1 MTINEVIKNMD
12 VEEFLKQ
19 KEWLT
24 EQVAELTPSAAERFP
39 EGILTFLEQ
48 IQDAAEEELQMD
60 FTEFPETEEVTE
72 YCSECDRE
80 VTMNW
85 NVKKDGLKAF
95 CPHCGKRLML
105 CSCCPA
111 TDNDQPVG
119 CDYNQ
124 KTDSCRFNKAEKAKV
139 EEPVKNEP
147 QNTLITYLYRDACN
161 YKVHNEAV
169 VKGLMTQE
177 QEQRIL
183 NSLLD
188 GEYFIP
194 HLVGLPEERFAT
206 VTEDDHPYFEYQ
218 SLSPTNAPA
227 SCDMDV
233 EELVKAFE
241 KYAKN
246 WEIAA
251 AIGENDALEN
261 HAIAVIR
268 KAIQD
273 MKNLCV

>member
-24 EQVAELTPSAAERFP
+24 EQIAELSPAGAERFP

-48 IQDAAEEELQMD
+48 IQDAAEKELCMD
-60 FTEFPETEEVTE
+60 FTVLPETEEVTE

-80 VTMNW
+80 VTLQW

-95 CPHCGKRLML
+95 CPHCGGRLML

-111 TDNDQPVG
+111 TDNDEPVG

-124 KTDSCRFNKAEKAKV
+124 KTDSCRFNKTEKAKV
-139 EEPVKNEP
+139 EEPVKKEP

-183 NSLLD
+183 NSLQD

-206 VTEDDHPYFEYQ
+206 ETEDDHPYFEYR

-233 EELVKAFE
+233 EELVSAFE
-241 KYAKN
+241 KYASS
-246 WEIAA
+246 WEMY
-251 AIGENDALEN
+251 
-261 HAIAVIR
+261 AV
-268 KAIQD
+268 
-273 MKNLCV
+273 LS

>member
-24 EQVAELTPSAAERFP
+24 EQIAELSPAGGERFP

-48 IQDAAEEELQMD
+48 IQDAAEKELCMD
-60 FTEFPETEEVTE
+60 FTVLPETEEVTE
-72 YCSECDRE
+72 YCSECDWE

-95 CPHCGKRLML
+95 CPHCGSRLML
-105 CSCCPA
+105 CNYCPA
-111 TDNDQPVG
+111 TDDNEPVD
-119 CDYNQ
+119 CDFNQ
-124 KTDSCRFNKAEKAKV
+124 ETDSCRFNDAKKNKTELPEAKEPEKK
-139 EEPVKNEP
+139 EP

-169 VKGLMTQE
+169 VKGLMTPE
-177 QEQRIL
+177 QEQRIWETL
-183 NSLLD
+183 QD

-206 VTEDDHPYFEYQ
+206 ETEDDHPYFEYR

-233 EELVKAFE
+233 EGLVKAFE
-241 KYAKN
+241 KYALS
-246 WEIAA
+246 WEKYAA
-251 AIGENDALEN
+251 LS
-261 HAIAVIR
+261 
-268 KAIQD
+268 
-273 MKNLCV
+273 